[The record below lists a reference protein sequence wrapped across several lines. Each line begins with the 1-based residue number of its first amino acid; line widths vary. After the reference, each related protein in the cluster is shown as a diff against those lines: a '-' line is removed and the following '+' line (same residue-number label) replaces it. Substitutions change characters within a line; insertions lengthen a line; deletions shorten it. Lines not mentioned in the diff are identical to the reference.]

1 MRGIHLLASVILT
14 AVGAHIPSAA
24 AIGSGSESG
33 AVIATVQTLLDGW
46 READAKKAA
55 SVLHPQFREVTLH
68 LDNGQWNFNAVTR
81 EQLLAPLSRIGK
93 GDWDDAL
100 VNPKV
105 EVDGP
110 IANLWSHYRF
120 RTPYTENGVFH
131 DDAHCGI
138 ETFQLYKID
147 GHWLIV
153 NFADT
158 HVEGCPTAH

>member
-1 MRGIHLLASVILT
+1 MSAINVLASLFLT
-14 AVGAHIPSAA
+14 AVGAHAPSAA
-24 AIGSGSESG
+24 ATDSGSESR
-33 AVIATVQTLLDGW
+33 AVIATVQTLLDSW

-68 LDNGQWNFNAVTR
+68 LDNGEWKFFAVTR
-81 EQLLAPLSRIGK
+81 EQLLAPLDRIGK
-93 GDWDDAL
+93 GDWDDTL
-100 VNPKV
+100 IDPKV

-120 RTPYTENGVFH
+120 RTPFTENGVFH

-147 GHWLIV
+147 GRWLIV

-158 HVEGCPTAH
+158 HVNGCPAAH